1 MDESVDAKT
10 DNDQPKNPGTVDT
23 ESGPENA
30 EMVEVE
36 VRITPLS
43 LLLSSVLGASMLTA
57 VFLGGVLL
65 LPTEMFSLGDASSG
79 GSVSLLSSFGLE
91 LAIGFVGLVSVLFV
105 VGYRRHG
112 RPVPTMARAWTGV
125 LAVQV
130 PAAWGTLIREELHL
144 KEPSLET
151 PRKEPPKTGSREA
164 SDATRSSNGSVLAR
178 GTAPE
183 WWDPGTYEV
192 RAGTEATAVLASQ
205 LAGDQGEK
213 PTGRR
218 SS

>member
-1 MDESVDAKT
+1 MDANT
-10 DNDQPKNPGTVDT
+10 DNGHPTNPGTVGI
-23 ESGPENA
+23 EAGPEHT

-36 VRITPLS
+36 VRITPPS
-43 LLLSSVLGASMLTA
+43 LLLSSVLGASILTA
-57 VFLGGVLL
+57 AFLGSTLL

-112 RPVPTMARAWTGV
+112 RPVPTMARAGTGGV
-125 LAVQV
+125 AIRV

-144 KEPSLET
+144 EEPSLET
-151 PRKEPPKTGSREA
+151 PLKEHPTTDSEEA
-164 SDATRSSNGSVLAR
+164 SDTTRMSGGSVLAR

-192 RAGTEATAVLASQ
+192 RAGTEASAVLASQ
-205 LAGDQGEK
+205 LAGGEDGR

-218 SS
+218 ST